1 MATIQAKPVYLD
13 DEPLPTRDRGRPRDA
28 APANEQ
34 SIPRGVAGEDGAS
47 RGAISTNSICHML
60 GWLMSSAVRK
70 ITVNLP
76 EATLAR
82 AQAATKKGITATLI
96 EALEALDRQER
107 RSALR
112 AMRGKVRFDLDLE
125 KTRR

>member
-1 MATIQAKPVYLD
+1 
-13 DEPLPTRDRGRPRDA
+13 
-28 APANEQ
+28 
-34 SIPRGVAGEDGAS
+34 
-47 RGAISTNSICHML
+47 ML
-60 GWLMSSAVRK
+60 GWLMTSAVRK

-82 AQAATKKGITATLI
+82 AQAATRKGITATLI

-112 AMRGKVRFDLDLE
+112 AMRGKVRFDLDLD

>member
-1 MATIQAKPVYLD
+1 
-13 DEPLPTRDRGRPRDA
+13 
-28 APANEQ
+28 
-34 SIPRGVAGEDGAS
+34 
-47 RGAISTNSICHML
+47 
-60 GWLMSSAVRK
+60 MSAAVRK

-76 EATLAR
+76 EDALAR
-82 AQAATKKGITATLI
+82 GQAITKKGITATLL

-112 AMRGKVRFDLDLE
+112 AMRGKVRFELDLE